1 MIRRFILY
9 IFFCAGFLWSC
20 GLYRPYERPAD
31 LPVTGLYR
39 DTLSV
44 RDTLVADTLS
54 IGNLPWQE
62 IFTDTLLQQL
72 IRQGLE
78 RNTDLLTAFWQIE
91 EAAALWRSSRLAY
104 LPSLSLSPEGTLST
118 YDTKKATQTY
128 QLPVTASWEID
139 LFGRLRNASRSA
151 QAALIQSE
159 AYRQAVRTQLI
170 ASIANNY
177 YTLLM
182 LDRQLQITEQTL
194 VFWRQNIETN
204 RIMKKTGMVNEAAVV
219 QSEANAYTAEATLP
233 DLLQSIR
240 ETENALSLLLALP
253 PQEIPRGTIEEQQFP
268 ERLSTG
274 IPIQLLA
281 NRPDVRSAEMTLAQ
295 AFYTTNQAR
304 AAFYPQLTLSGSAG
318 WTNSTGTTV
327 ANPAKFI
334 ASAVGSVT
342 QPIFSQGTLRANLRV
357 ARARQEEA
365 RLAFEQTLLEAGS
378 EVSNA
383 LYQYHATNEKV
394 IFRYQQIDAL
404 EKSVQYTQMLLR
416 LGSST
421 YLEVLTAQQSL
432 LSAQLSQVT
441 DWFDRMQAVVN
452 LYQALGGGREET
464 YIHTAYDDQSVS
476 TYRPAG
482 EDR

>member
-9 IFFCAGFLWSC
+9 IFFCAGFLCSC

-31 LPVTGLYR
+31 LPVSGLYR

-44 RDTLVADTLS
+44 RDTLVADTLP

-62 IFTDTLLQQL
+62 IFTDPLLQRL

-91 EAAALWRSSRLAY
+91 EAEALLRSSRLAY
-104 LPSLSLSPEGTLST
+104 LPSLTLSPEGTISS
-118 YDTKKATQTY
+118 YDTKKAVQTY
-128 QLPVTASWEID
+128 QLPVTASWEVD

-159 AYRQAVRTQLI
+159 AYQQAVRTQLI
-170 ASIANNY
+170 ASIANSY

-204 RIMKKTGMVNEAAVV
+204 RIMKKAGMVNEAAVV
-219 QSEANAYTAEATLP
+219 QSEANAYTVEATLP
-233 DLLQSIR
+233 DLLQNIR

-253 PQEIPRGTIEEQQFP
+253 PQEIPRGTIEQQQFP

-274 IPIQLLA
+274 LPIQLLA
-281 NRPDVRSAEMTLAQ
+281 NRPDVRSAEMALAQ

-318 WTNSTGTTV
+318 WTNSAGTTV
-327 ANPAKFI
+327 VNPAKFI
-334 ASAVGSVT
+334 ASAVGSLT

-378 EVSNA
+378 KVSNA

-394 IFRYQQIDAL
+394 VFRYQQIDAL
-404 EKSVQYTQMLLR
+404 EKSVEYTQMLLR

-432 LSAQLSQVT
+432 LNAQLSQVT

-464 YIHTAYDDQSVS
+464 YLNTAYYD
-476 TYRPAG
+476 
-482 EDR
+482 